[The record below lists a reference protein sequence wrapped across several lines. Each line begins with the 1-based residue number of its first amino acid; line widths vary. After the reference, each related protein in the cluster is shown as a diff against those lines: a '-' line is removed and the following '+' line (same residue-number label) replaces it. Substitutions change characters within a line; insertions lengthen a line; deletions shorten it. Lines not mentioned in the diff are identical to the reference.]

1 MADDSVTTKEIQAS
15 GASDIAFSP
24 DGSRVYVA
32 TQNSRI
38 HVFDA
43 VTGTLITT
51 WQFGPGF
58 GAMSVSDDGSF
69 LLLTRAESGGPAA
82 IYRVATD
89 TGAVTSFAQA
99 SGPYATDVQATD
111 GTHAIVALYGGKMQ
125 LLDLATGTYTPIE
138 GIFGDGNNTR
148 VFLTDS
154 GRLTL
159 AASSQTSGGEWS
171 VYDEVAGRFVVR
183 GDSGNGPL
191 QPGFNSGVQSI
202 SESGGLIA
210 QYIVE
215 LAINI
220 SDVSGNDL
228 RRVNS
233 GGFVDAM
240 TFDPSGDILYY
251 HLVGGEIVALE
262 TTNFTE
268 IDRFFVDVGATPSAG
283 SMTGAQ
289 LDISPDGK
297 HLVYRDHASG
307 QVFLIDLSVRDQ
319 QFAGTSGADAFDG
332 GKGDD
337 VYLVNHAGDTVTE
350 LAFQGNDRINATIDY
365 TLGANS
371 QVETLAAADAAATT
385 AIVLTGN
392 ALDNRLVGNAG
403 INILSGL
410 VGSDELR
417 GLGGADILNGGD
429 GNDLLLGGTG
439 SDTLNG
445 GAGTDTA
452 SYDDLNTGVTLS
464 LAAGTAS
471 APGGDIDTLVSIE
484 NVIGSR
490 FADSLTGDDAINLLE
505 GGAGDDLLFGRG
517 GEDILDGGTGAD
529 HMHGGAGNDKYRVDN
544 QNDLIFEIAG
554 EGVDEVTASVGH
566 YLHANVENLTL
577 SATAGGIFGVGN
589 DLANTIQGNA
599 ESNLLLGGGGDDV
612 LRGGAGVDSLFGEDG
627 ADQLFGDAGVDY
639 LVGGAG
645 NDRLNGGDD
654 ADALYGQDGDDVLT
668 GGNSFHTD
676 ILVGGGG
683 NDILN
688 GLNGRGDYDLMDGGE
703 GNDIYYVDTPD
714 DLTFE
719 AVGGGTDTVYA
730 RINGAGYYL
739 YANVENLI
747 LDGGTPF
754 GVGNDLDNRLTGNA
768 IGNYLLGGAGNDT
781 LNGKAGED
789 VLFGEAGAD
798 IFVFESGTGGDLI
811 GDFARGTDKI
821 DISAFG
827 FASFAAL
834 KAGFSQVGANGAI
847 NLGNGDFI
855 VLHNVTMSQLTQGDF
870 ILSATAAKA
879 ESFDGDAKNG
889 DVAGAAPIDSIAGW
903 YWDPD
908 HWMAQYQTSYQ
919 LGLM

>member
-1 MADDSVTTKEIQAS
+1 MALADDSVTIQQIQTS

-43 VTGTLITT
+43 VTGALVTT

-69 LLLTRAESGGPAA
+69 LLLTRVESGGPAA

-89 TGAVTSFAQA
+89 TGAVTSFVRA

-111 GTHAIVALYGGKMQ
+111 GTHAIVALYGGKME

-159 AASSQTSGGEWS
+159 AASSRSTGGEWS
-171 VYDEVAGRFVVR
+171 VYDEVAGRFVA
-183 GDSGNGPL
+183 SGYSVGIP
-191 QPGFNSGVQSI
+191 QPGFNNGVQSI
-202 SESGGLIA
+202 SEGVGLIA
-210 QYIVE
+210 TYIVE
-215 LAINI
+215 RAINI
-220 SDVSGNDL
+220 YDLSGNGL
-228 RRVNS
+228 RRVDS
-233 GGFVDAM
+233 GGFIDAM
-240 TFDPSGDILYY
+240 TFDSSGGILYY
-251 HLVGGEIVALE
+251 HLVSGEIVALE

-268 IDRFFVDVGATPSAG
+268 IDRFFVDGG
-283 SMTGAQ
+283 STVNSLSGTTGAQ

-297 HLVYRDHASG
+297 HLVYRDHVSG

-350 LAFQGNDRINATIDY
+350 LALQGNDRINATIDY
-365 TLGANS
+365 SLGAEV

-385 AIVLTGN
+385 AIALTGN
-392 ALDNRLVGNAG
+392 ALDNRLIGNAG
-403 INILSGL
+403 INSLSGL
-410 VGSDELR
+410 VGNDELR

-429 GNDLLLGGTG
+429 GNDLLLGGAG

-452 SYDDLNTGVTLS
+452 SYDDLNSGVTVS
-464 LAAGTAS
+464 LAAGSAS

-484 NVIGSR
+484 NIVGSR
-490 FADSLTGDDAINLLE
+490 FGDSLTGDDAVNLLE
-505 GGAGDDLLFGRG
+505 GAAGDDLLSGRG

-529 HMHGGAGNDKYRVDN
+529 HMYGGTGNDKYRVDN
-544 QNDLIFEIAG
+544 QNDLIFESAG
-554 EGVDEVTASVGH
+554 EGVDEVTASIGH

-589 DLANTIQGNA
+589 DLANTILGNA
-599 ESNLLLGGGGDDV
+599 ESNLLLGGGGDDIV
-612 LRGGAGVDSLFGEDG
+612 RGGAGVDSLFGEDG

-676 ILVGGGG
+676 ILVGGAG

-703 GNDIYYVDTPD
+703 GNDLYYVDTPD

-719 AVGGGTDTVYA
+719 AAGGGIDTVLA

-747 LDGGTPF
+747 LDGNTPF
-754 GVGNDLDNRLTGNA
+754 GVGNELDNQITGSTT
-768 IGNYLLGGAGNDT
+768 GNYLLGGAGNDR

-798 IFVFESGTGGDLI
+798 IFVFESGTGGDVI
-811 GDFARGTDKI
+811 GDFVRGTDRI
-821 DISAFG
+821 DLSAFG
-827 FASFAAL
+827 FASFAAVQ
-834 KAGFSQVGANGAI
+834 ANFSQVGANGAI
-847 NLGNGDFI
+847 NLGNGDFV

-870 ILSATAAKA
+870 ILTATAPKTGEFGSEAKG
-879 ESFDGDAKNG
+879 F
-889 DVAGAAPIDSIAGW
+889 GAADIAIDGVPGLDWHPDQWIARHHAADLW
-903 YWDPD
+903 P
-908 HWMAQYQTSYQ
+908 
-919 LGLM
+919 